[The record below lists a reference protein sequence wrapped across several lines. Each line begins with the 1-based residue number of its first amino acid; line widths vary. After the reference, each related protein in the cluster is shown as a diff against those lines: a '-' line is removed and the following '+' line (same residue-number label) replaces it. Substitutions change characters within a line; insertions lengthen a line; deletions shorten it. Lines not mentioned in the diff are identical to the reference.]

1 MIQQF
6 GAVFIYFQVM
16 NDYGFRPSTLF
27 YLDPEEGYFPK
38 STDVYNP
45 NLPYNGNTNY
55 GDENAKGKIE
65 WLKTNSGGVDLR
77 LFYVDR
83 PATAWAKCRW
93 TDGEENEGPRFYR
106 YSEFTGKQIC
116 YTTEA
121 LKNAHTAY
129 LCGIVCLQWADC
141 VAAKTRSLSIA
152 QQGFSNGWGNFGFIS
167 ETLLVLIV
175 AYVPF
180 INIPLAT
187 RPLAFPHLGVPVF
200 PWVTT
205 LFLYDEMRK
214 IYVRAGMKRKP
225 TGQVILDGWVAR
237 NTYY

>member
-1 MIQQF
+1 MIQMI
-6 GAVFIYFQVM
+6 GCLYVYFQVM

-83 PATAWAKCRW
+83 PATSWAKCRW

-106 YSEFTGKQIC
+106 YSEITGKQIC

-121 LKNAHTAY
+121 LKHAHTAY

-141 VAAKTRSLSIA
+141 AVSKTRSLSIA
-152 QQGFSNGWGNFGFIS
+152 QQGF
-167 ETLLVLIV
+167 
-175 AYVPF
+175 
-180 INIPLAT
+180 
-187 RPLAFPHLGVPVF
+187 
-200 PWVTT
+200 
-205 LFLYDEMRK
+205 
-214 IYVRAGMKRKP
+214 
-225 TGQVILDGWVAR
+225 
-237 NTYY
+237 